1 MNIAIISG
9 TVKEIHYRG
18 SAERKTLYTDVV
30 LSVVDDIRPD
40 EERDLYFTATGNS
53 SRWRDIEVGDF
64 IEVRGKLNPGLGFTK
79 HGNVAHEMTF
89 MPQGVRKR
97 G

>member
-18 SAERKTLYTDVV
+18 SAEKKQLFTDVV

-53 SRWRDIEVGDF
+53 SRWRDIKVGDF

-79 HGNVAHEMTF
+79 NGNVAHEMTF